1 MTQRATL
8 IVAGLAVLAIVLA
21 LVGQQQN
28 RPDTSTGTL
37 LVPGLAE
44 SLNDVERVTVTGARA
59 ETIATLVRGEAG
71 WNVAEKAGYPADLAK
86 IRQALVALSEAR
98 IVEEKTSNPEFHA
111 RLGVEAIEAEAAT
124 GIAIAIEAP
133 TEFPVLIL
141 GDEPKSASRYAR
153 RAAEQASFL
162 IDRNP
167 EIPSTTTQWL
177 ATEIVD
183 VPSTSVASVTIQH
196 TDGDEI
202 AISKASAD
210 ETNFTVVGIP
220 EGRELSYPTV
230 ANVIGNALRELKL
243 DDVAPAIDGAAP
255 STVTEFRTFDG
266 LIVTVTSTLDGDT
279 PWLTFAAR
287 AEPPAAVAPADA
299 AAAPERGAAADEA
312 DAAAEPA
319 PGAAPSASAAA
330 DPVAAAA
337 AINAR
342 VGGWRYRIPEYQHG
356 QLTRRWADLL
366 KAPE

>member
-1 MTQRATL
+1 MTRRAAL
-8 IVAGLAVLAIVLA
+8 IVAGLAVIAIVLA
-21 LVGQQQN
+21 LVGQRQN
-28 RPDTSTGTL
+28 RPDTFTGTL

-44 SLNDVERVTVTGARA
+44 ALNDIERVTVTGARA

-71 WNVAEKAGYPADLAK
+71 WSVVEKAGYAADLAK
-86 IRQALVALSEAR
+86 IRQALVGLSEAR
-98 IVEEKTSNPEFHA
+98 IVEEKTSNPDFHA
-111 RLGVEAIEAEAAT
+111 RLGVEAVEAEGAT
-124 GIAIAIEAP
+124 GVAIAIEAP

-141 GDEPKSASRYAR
+141 GDEPNSASRYAR

-177 ATEIVD
+177 ETEIVD
-183 VPSTSVASVTIQH
+183 VPSASVESVTIKH
-196 TDGDEI
+196 SDGDEI
-202 AISKASAD
+202 AISKASAA
-210 ETNFTVVGIP
+210 ESNFTVAGIP

-243 DDVAPAIDGAAP
+243 DDVAPAVDAAVP
-255 STVTEFRTFDG
+255 SVVTEFRTFDG
-266 LIVTVTSTLDGDT
+266 LVVTVTSTLDGEM
-279 PWLTFAAR
+279 PWLAFAAR
-287 AEPPAAVAPADA
+287 AETSVSPGAADA
-299 AAAPERGAAADEA
+299 EEPGAAADEA
-312 DAAAEPA
+312 SEAATESA
-319 PGAAPSASAAA
+319 PGAAPSDTAAP
-330 DPVAAAA
+330 DPVAAAE